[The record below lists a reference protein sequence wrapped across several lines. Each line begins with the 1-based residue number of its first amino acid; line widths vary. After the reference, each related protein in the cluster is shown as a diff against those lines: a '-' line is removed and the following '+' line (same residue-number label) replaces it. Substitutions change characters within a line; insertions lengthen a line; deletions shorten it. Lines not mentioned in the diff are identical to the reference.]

1 MSKKYARRYL
11 CDVLRDMRNCC
22 KTGDYSS
29 LPSLIEEAQ
38 LQGNRLEA
46 DLNKAEDKA
55 WKLRTKVKK
64 LKEKAE
70 DA

>member
-1 MSKKYARRYL
+1 MSKKYAKRYL

-22 KTGDYSS
+22 KTGNYSS

-46 DLNKAEDKA
+46 E
-55 WKLRTKVKK
+55 
-64 LKEKAE
+64 KEKAE
-70 DA
+70 NKLWKLRSKIRREKNEAA